1 MSRGRHHGD
10 AAEADDVGREIRRPF
25 GKQDFVYIADE
36 DVYRCP
42 AGERLTYRYT
52 NEEDSKMLRRYCGWP
67 QAHGRIRAKVM
78 TVAAILNMANVR
90 AIKIASRIETS
101 LTDSR

>member
-1 MSRGRHHGD
+1 
-10 AAEADDVGREIRRPF
+10 
-25 GKQDFVYIADE
+25 
-36 DVYRCP
+36 
-42 AGERLTYRYT
+42 
-52 NEEDSKMLRRYCGWP
+52 
-67 QAHGRIRAKVM
+67 M

>member
-1 MSRGRHHGD
+1 MARLIGG
-10 AAEADDVGREIRRPF
+10 
-25 GKQDFVYIADE
+25 E
-36 DVYRCP
+36 DI
-42 AGERLTYRYT
+42 T
-52 NEEDSKMLRRYCGWP
+52 NEAGIAILPSQRPPRRNGCFSCGWP
-67 QAHGRIRAKVM
+67 QAHGRIRVKVM

>member
-1 MSRGRHHGD
+1 
-10 AAEADDVGREIRRPF
+10 
-25 GKQDFVYIADE
+25 
-36 DVYRCP
+36 
-42 AGERLTYRYT
+42 
-52 NEEDSKMLRRYCGWP
+52 MLRRYCGWP